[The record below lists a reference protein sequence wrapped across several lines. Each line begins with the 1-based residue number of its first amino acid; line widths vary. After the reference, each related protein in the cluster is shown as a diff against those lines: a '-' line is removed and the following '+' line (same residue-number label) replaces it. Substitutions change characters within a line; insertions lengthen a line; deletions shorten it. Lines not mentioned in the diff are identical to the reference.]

1 MAPSRATPSASSTR
15 NGTANVAPSSNWQ
28 LLLATTALALT
39 LAAVHPVNAQQPPLP
54 AIAHLPAAAATRL
67 PSGGVHVPLL
77 RRNGHLRALSR
88 TLSQL
93 DQQEIVAGWAL
104 REKGRV
110 AAKYGIEEAVVGKRD
125 LENEDEAEIPES
137 QLDGEDERLRRRRR
151 RRTRFDPSSIGPSS
165 RDPAKDDAL
174 SIARRQLAGPNGGQL
189 GTVSSSSVPSSSTS
203 TTRTALSTAGYGT
216 ATATGTRSVNSA
228 TKTAPTTF
236 PGPTQ
241 TVPVG
246 EVHLVNYD
254 ADLSYY
260 APIGVGVPAQ
270 YMNCILDTGSA
281 DLWIASNSCTSLTG
295 CTSSIPLFNSSL
307 SRTQMDMN
315 TSFSVR
321 YGSGQAQGEMMQDY
335 VAFAGYNV
343 SSQAFAL
350 VQSVSQDLLGGEI
363 SGLMGLGWQPLAAS
377 QAVPWWQN
385 LYQGNALPFPGFAV
399 SLSRFIN
406 VPNASSIEPGGSLT
420 FGYLNS
426 SLYSSSI
433 NYVPL
438 PSGQESYWL
447 VRMDQIAVNG
457 TNVTTWAGGQGQMAA
472 IDTGTTLIGGPRDV
486 VASIYEQVPGAR
498 AATGAYAGYYSYP
511 CAANVSVG
519 LTFGGV
525 TYNMST
531 ADFNLGP
538 FGIDSRTNQSTCL
551 GAFFDLAFSSGS
563 RISWVIGAAFL
574 KNVYSV
580 YRASPPAV
588 GFATLSNS
596 SHPMP
601 FYPSN
606 SSDPAHDGNLTAIP
620 GGIYGP
626 SGAPGYAGAGAG
638 ANAGVRTTLVAANT
652 VTTAVVGQTGLSSFA
667 RRRVSGGTDAIPLE
681 GLTVVVAVVLGFG
694 VGLVR

>member
-1 MAPSRATPSASSTR
+1 MAPPRANRRRTL
-15 NGTANVAPSSNWQ
+15 APAPCPPPLSW
-28 LLLATTALALT
+28 LVLATAFTALA
-39 LAAVHPVNAQQPPLP
+39 ANANAQP
-54 AIAHLPAAAATRL
+54 T
-67 PSGGVHVPLL
+67 PSPTAVDHALASSQGPGGGSRGVHVPLL
-77 RRNGHLRALSR
+77 RRNGHLRALAR
-88 TLSQL
+88 TPSQQ
-93 DQQEIVAGWAL
+93 DQQDIVAGWAL

-110 AAKYGIEEAVVGKRD
+110 TVKYGLEPATVSFDKRGD
-125 LENEDEAEIPES
+125 ARSQDSDEDDQDAESPPD
-137 QLDGEDERLRRRRR
+137 DGAATPPGQRRKGRRKLPSLAEGDAADDED
-151 RRTRFDPSSIGPSS
+151 
-165 RDPAKDDAL
+165 AW

-189 GTVSSSSVPSSSTS
+189 GTTASPTT

-216 ATATGTRSVNSA
+216 ATRVSAGSASSVNSA

-246 EVHLVNYD
+246 EVHLLNYD

-260 APIGVGVPAQ
+260 APIGIGVPAQ

-281 DLWIASNSCTSLTG
+281 DLWIASNY
-295 CTSSIPLFNSSL
+295 CTSSTGCSSTVPLFNSSL
-307 SRTQMDMN
+307 SRTQVDMN

-321 YGSGQAQGEMMQDY
+321 YGSGQAQGEMMQDF

-350 VQSVSQDLLGGEI
+350 VESVSQDLLGGEI

-385 LYQGNALPFPGFAV
+385 LYQGGALPFAGFAV

-406 VPNASSIEPGGSLT
+406 VPNASAIEPGGSLT

-426 SLYSSSI
+426 SLYSSEI

-447 VRMDQIAVNG
+447 VRMDQVAVNG
-457 TNVTTWAGGQGQMAA
+457 TNVTAWATGNGEMVA
-472 IDTGTTLIGGPRDV
+472 IDTGTTLIGGPKDV
-486 VASIYEQVPGAR
+486 ISNIYAQVPGAR
-498 AATGAYAGYYSYP
+498 AATGAYTGYYSYP
-511 CAANVSVG
+511 CSANVSVG

-538 FGIDSRTNQSTCL
+538 FGIDARTNVSTCL
-551 GAFFDLAFSSGS
+551 GAFFDLAFSGGS

-574 KNVYSV
+574 KNVYTV
-580 YRASPPAV
+580 YRADPPAV

-626 SGAPGYAGAGAG
+626 SGAATTAGAGAG

-652 VTTAVVGQTGLSSFA
+652 VTTAVAGQTGMSSGA
-667 RRRVSGGTDAIPLE
+667 LLRYGGDGVIPRA
-681 GLTVVVAVVLGFG
+681 GMSVAVASMVGFG
-694 VGLVR
+694 IGLLY